1 MNPRRATIHD
11 AQSTIHNAFTLV
23 ELLVVMF
30 VISVLMS
37 LLAPSLRSAM
47 ERGRRVRCMNN
58 LKQIGTGLNMFA
70 NDHDGR
76 LPTVEPV
83 PTVPVGS
90 PPWPTLSETL
100 LPYLQ
105 NQTNVFRC
113 PSDKDRF
120 QSEGLSYESA
130 YAFLGDMIDRP
141 TIHKF
146 TIDSPVAALAYDFD
160 NVHTAAGGNLGKN
173 ILYAD
178 GHVKSY

>member
-1 MNPRRATIHD
+1 MTFRQSKIQNPKSKIGG
-11 AQSTIHNAFTLV
+11 FTLV

-30 VISVLMS
+30 IIS
-37 LLAPSLRSAM
+37 LLISLFAPALHSTM

-58 LKQIGTGLNMFA
+58 LREIGTGFNMYA
-70 NDHDGR
+70 NDHSGQ

-83 PTVPVGS
+83 PSIPVGT
-90 PPWPTLSETL
+90 PPWPTLAETL

-105 NQTNVFRC
+105 NQTNIFRC
-113 PSDKDRF
+113 PSDSQRF
-120 QSEGLSYESA
+120 AVEGLSYESA

-141 TIHKF
+141 TIHKYA
-146 TIDSPVAALAYDFD
+146 IDSPVAALAYDFD
-160 NVHTAAGGNLGKN
+160 NPHLAAGGSLGKN

>member
-1 MNPRRATIHD
+1 MKTDGFSLI
-11 AQSTIHNAFTLV
+11 

-30 VISVLMS
+30 VISVLAS
-37 LLAPSLRSAM
+37 LLAPSVSSAM
-47 ERGRRVRCMNN
+47 ERGRRVRCVNN
-58 LKQIGTGLNMFA
+58 LREIGAGLNMYA
-70 NDHDGR
+70 NDHEGK

-90 PPWPTLSETL
+90 PPWPTLAETL

-105 NQTNVFRC
+105 NQTNSFRC
-113 PSDKDRF
+113 PSDKTRF
-120 QSEGLSYESA
+120 PVEGLSYESA
-130 YAFLGDMIDRP
+130 YAFLGDLIDRP
-141 TIHKF
+141 TIHNF

-160 NVHTAAGGNLGKN
+160 NVHLPAGGPLGKN

>member
-1 MNPRRATIHD
+1 MKKSELQNLREH
-11 AQSTIHNAFTLV
+11 SFTLI

-30 VISVLMS
+30 IISMLLS
-37 LLAPSLRSAM
+37 LIAPAMRGAM

-58 LKQIGTGLNMFA
+58 LKEIGAGLNMYA
-70 NDHDGR
+70 NDHNGA

-83 PTVPVGS
+83 PSIPVGT
-90 PPWPTLSETL
+90 PAWPTLSETL

-113 PSDKDRF
+113 PSDLTRF
-120 QSEGLSYESA
+120 PVEGLSYESA
-130 YAFLGDMIDRP
+130 YAFLGDLIDRP
-141 TIHKF
+141 TVFKF
-146 TIDSPVAALAYDFD
+146 SIDSPVAALAYDFD
-160 NVHTAAGGNLGKN
+160 NVHLAAGGNLGKN

>member
-1 MNPRRATIHD
+1 MK
-11 AQSTIHNAFTLV
+11 STLHASRFTLHAFTIV

-30 VISVLMS
+30 VISILVS
-37 LLAPSLRSAM
+37 LFAPTLQSAT
-47 ERGRRVRCMNN
+47 ERGRRIRCMNN
-58 LKQIGTGLNMFA
+58 LREIGTGLNMYA
-70 NDHDGR
+70 NDHEGR

-83 PTVPVGS
+83 PSVPVGS
-90 PPWPTLSETL
+90 PPWPTLAETL

-105 NQTNVFRC
+105 NQTNSFRC
-113 PSDKDRF
+113 PSDKSRF
-120 QSEGLSYESA
+120 PVEGLSYESA
-130 YAFLGDMIDRP
+130 YAFLGDLIDRP

-160 NVHTAAGGNLGKN
+160 NVHLPAGGSLGKN